1 MKNILDLGIT
11 ELSLWLKENNE
22 GSFRAKQINDWIYK
36 GISSFE
42 EMKNIPQN
50 LILKLK
56 DNFILGIPIV
66 LEKHQSSDKN
76 TFKYLL
82 GLSDRN
88 VIEAVLMKY
97 DYGNSVCLS
106 TQIGC
111 RMGCKFCASTIGGK
125 VRDLTSGEILGEIL
139 SIQNDTKERIS
150 NIVLMGTGEPFDNYE
165 NVIKFLKI
173 VNSKEGLNI
182 GQRHITLST
191 CGIVPEIL
199 RFANE
204 DLQVNLAISLHSPS
218 DELRREMM
226 PIANKYSIE
235 ELIEACKYYVKKTN
249 RRITF
254 EYSLV
259 KSKND
264 STDHAK
270 DLVKLL
276 KGMLCHVNLI
286 PINEVEETGY
296 KRAMSKNVAVFK
308 DILIKS
314 GIEATVRKEM
324 GLDINAACG
333 QLRRDYIGEK
343 GE

>member
-11 ELSLWLKENNE
+11 GLSLWLKENNE

-36 GISSFE
+36 GISSFD
-42 EMKNIPQN
+42 EMKNISKT

-76 TFKYLL
+76 TSKYLL

-165 NVIKFLKI
+165 NVIEFLKI

-226 PIANKYSIE
+226 PIANKYSIG
-235 ELIEACKYYVKKTN
+235 ELIEACKYYIKQTN

-264 STDHAK
+264 STDNAK

-286 PINEVEETGY
+286 PINEVEETGF
-296 KRAMSKNVAVFK
+296 KRTMSKNVAVFK
-308 DILIKS
+308 DTLIKG